1 VVRERSQNESGQQ
14 RLTGL
19 FMTTRAAGVLLL
31 CLLSA
36 AAAEARADERYLTD
50 EAAIARVLDLADQ
63 RLALMPAVA
72 ATKWRTHAPISD
84 PAREKVVIQHAGE
97 LAAPL
102 GLAGEPVERVF
113 QIQIRLAVEV
123 ETHLTDGWTA
133 HGFNYPEPIPELAT
147 QLRPQIDRVTT
158 QLLRSLYLAA
168 PVTAQPQF
176 VARFSSLAT
185 QRLHG
190 AGWSDGSRLELLTAL
205 ADIRQT
211 DVPAL
216 QRIGAAGVVRIGV
229 TGDYAPFSLDNHGVL
244 AGADIELAKALAAHL
259 KAEPVFI
266 HTSWKSLL
274 DDLHQNRF
282 DLAMSGI
289 SITPERQARAEF
301 SIPYAS
307 GGKTLIARCTD
318 VARYHDLASVDQRG
332 VRVVV
337 NPGGT
342 NEQYARAN
350 IHKAKITV
358 HQDNTTIFD
367 EIRAGK
373 ADVMITDDTEVELQ
387 THRHPDLCR
396 PNPATL
402 THADKAILLPRD
414 AAFVSAVNEWLQAE
428 IKAGEPASL
437 LRRQL

>member
-1 VVRERSQNESGQQ
+1 MMTINRASGI
-14 RLTGL
+14 
-19 FMTTRAAGVLLL
+19 LLL
-31 CLLSA
+31 ALLGVGA
-36 AAAEARADERYLTD
+36 VCAQADESFLTD
-50 EAAIARVLDLADQ
+50 EAAVAHVLDLADQ

-72 ATKWRTHAPISD
+72 ATKWRTRAPISD
-84 PAREKVVIQHAGE
+84 PAREQVVIKHAGE

-102 GLAGEPVERVF
+102 GLAAEPVERVF
-113 QIQIRLAVEV
+113 EIQIRLAVEV
-123 ETHLTDGWTA
+123 ETRMTDGWTA
-133 HGFNYPEPIPELAT
+133 HGFDYPGPVPDLGT

-168 PVTAQPQF
+168 PVTGQPQF
-176 VARFSSLAT
+176 VIRFSALAA
-185 QRLHG
+185 QHLHG
-190 AGWSDGSRLELLTAL
+190 PGWADNSRREFLTAL
-205 ADIRQT
+205 AGIRQT
-211 DVPAL
+211 ETGAL
-216 QRIGAAGVVRIGV
+216 QRIAAAAVVRIGV
-229 TGDYAPFSLDNHGVL
+229 TGDYAPFSLDSHGV
-244 AGADIELAKALAAHL
+244 ASGADIELAKALAMHL

-266 HTSWKSLL
+266 RTSWKSLL

-282 DLAMSGI
+282 DAAMGGI
-289 SITPERQARAEF
+289 SITPERQAQAGF

-307 GGKTLIARCTD
+307 GGKTIIARCRD
-318 VARYHDLASVDQRG
+318 AARYQYLPSVDKRG
-332 VRVVV
+332 VRVIV

-358 HQDNTTIFD
+358 HNDNTTIFD

-396 PNPATL
+396 PNPTTL

-414 AAFVSAVNEWLQAE
+414 AAFVSAVNAWLQDE
-428 IKAGEPASL
+428 IQAGEPARLIKRALSE
-437 LRRQL
+437 